1 MAYSAYDDK
10 RIDLNRAFQ
19 TAFEMT
25 QGDESVAP
33 EEFLPTIRRRT
44 IGFYQLLTEL
54 AGDLVGERPA
64 PAPKSGGWKGGGSNS
79 GPSVRST
86 LEKVSMDYFGDG
98 KPIEFY
104 DQRPA
109 KKASKY
115 SATAPDFQSVAEFDL
130 RGTGEAKNIPIW
142 LKNKDGNVNVQAV
155 ELLNKHGIPLEP
167 ATPGAVEDIPVPASL
182 PEPF

>member
-10 RIDLNRAFQ
+10 RINLGMAFKAAVEITDLAEG
-19 TAFEMT
+19 A
-25 QGDESVAP
+25 GYVPKVA
-33 EEFLPTIRRRT
+33 ERT
-44 IGFYQLLTEL
+44 EKFYILLDTL
-54 AGDLVGERPA
+54 ATKLVGERPA
-64 PAPKSGGWKGGGSNS
+64 PAPKQGGWKGGGSNS

-109 KKASKY
+109 KKAGKY

-130 RGTGEAKNIPIW
+130 RGTGEAKNVPIW
-142 LKNKDGNVNVQAV
+142 MKNKDGTVNVQAI